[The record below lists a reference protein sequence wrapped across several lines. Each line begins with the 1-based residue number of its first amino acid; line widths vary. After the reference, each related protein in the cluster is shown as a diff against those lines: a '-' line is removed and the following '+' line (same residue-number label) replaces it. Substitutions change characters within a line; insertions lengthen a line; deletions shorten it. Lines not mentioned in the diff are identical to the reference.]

1 MHLISPSVKNL
12 QSRLDERCGLF
23 GLRRSAT
30 GGSNE
35 LKKKTRSKK
44 AFYIS
49 YVYIVDS
56 IEGSSQFLGRHR
68 LYWRPK
74 KKYFLAIHLK
84 MSLSQ
89 AFIRPRLSPYN
100 FFITGKRDGAPDRR
114 SQSLAGD
121 PVAIYLEF
129 FCCISF

>member
-12 QSRLDERCGLF
+12 QSRLHERCGLF

-44 AFYIS
+44 GFLHILRIHS
-49 YVYIVDS
+49 RS

-74 KKYFLAIHLK
+74 KSTFLRFISKCLFHRHSFAL
-84 MSLSQ
+84 
-89 AFIRPRLSPYN
+89 AFLHII